1 MAPAAQPLPRG
12 RHFGWTS
19 AGWDLEAGHLWPSGN
34 ADRLLCEEAAEAGGE
49 ATGVGAGA
57 GKRFIFLFAALAC
70 FSQFQ

>member
-12 RHFGWTS
+12 RHFRWTA
-19 AGWDLEAGHLWPSGN
+19 AGRDLEAGCSRPSGN
-34 ADRLLCEEAAEAGGE
+34 ADRPLCEEAAEASGE

-70 FSQFQ
+70 FSQFR